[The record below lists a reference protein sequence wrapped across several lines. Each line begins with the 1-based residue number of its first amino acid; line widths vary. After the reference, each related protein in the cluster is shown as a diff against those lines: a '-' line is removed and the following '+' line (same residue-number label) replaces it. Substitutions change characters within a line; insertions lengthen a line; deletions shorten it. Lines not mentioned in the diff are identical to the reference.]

1 MNMNMNNIS
10 TLLVDT
16 DAGFDDFLALAA
28 LQNTSREF
36 TQQTPTFRRPLSIN
50 IPFLSTVG
58 GMQESPLRAADFY
71 QEMMNFGTLSGNGN
85 GNKDDTKIVVGHS
98 LNPNLQVPE
107 WLTDYRTQLNNFTEN
122 ESNCDGNYN
131 SSSSTGKKGLA
142 QFVSSRRSMV
152 NSNARSNANANKD
165 DDEVKNTVDLSNANV
180 NKDDD
185 EVKNTVDL
193 MCLGPLTNVASWLEA
208 QTQDDDVFSFIEE
221 QVNTIWIMGGNL
233 PAYDLGGGGAEGGGG
248 ADDSAAPAPEAE
260 FNFAQDPKAA
270 YAVLNGAPSSITDK
284 IIIVPADTCRK
295 EVPDEFMWQDFC
307 MRAAN
312 SRSKPIDPLVNANA
326 NTNTMVK
333 DTETFSN
340 GSLMDLV
347 KNMLP
352 SSSTS
357 MDENPNPNVN
367 VVENGNADLNQNLV
381 RSMSSGGSVSDN
393 DAQLRSRRRRQ
404 YYIDLIAKVI
414 ENDDSFDE
422 LKFDPLCAF
431 AYANPECIKIKK
443 MTVRVDAQSG
453 LVLHGNGNNKQ
464 MDGNSSSSSRIWK
477 KSSKKNQSSG
487 KEESGPGPASLRF
500 VTDIQVDGK
509 DGFIAWL
516 NDALELNVDADGSG
530 TGTDSGG
537 EGKMDGAKSSWHYA

>member
-36 TQQTPTFRRPLSIN
+36 TQQTPSFRRPLSIN

-71 QEMMNFGTLSGNGN
+71 QDMMNNFGTLSGNGN
-85 GNKDDTKIVVGHS
+85 GNKNDTKIVVGHS

-152 NSNARSNANANKD
+152 NSNATSNANG
-165 DDEVKNTVDLSNANV
+165 

-233 PAYDLGGGGAEGGGG
+233 PAYDLGGGGGG

-312 SRSKPIDPLVNANA
+312 SRSKPIDLLVNANTNT

-333 DTETFSN
+333 GTDTFSN

-357 MDENPNPNVN
+357 MDENPTPNVN

-381 RSMSSGGSVSDN
+381 RSMSTLVVAGAVTMMLSFEVAVAVS
-393 DAQLRSRRRRQ
+393 
-404 YYIDLIAKVI
+404 IILI
-414 ENDDSFDE
+414 S
-422 LKFDPLCAF
+422 
-431 AYANPECIKIKK
+431 
-443 MTVRVDAQSG
+443 
-453 LVLHGNGNNKQ
+453 
-464 MDGNSSSSSRIWK
+464 
-477 KSSKKNQSSG
+477 
-487 KEESGPGPASLRF
+487 
-500 VTDIQVDGK
+500 
-509 DGFIAWL
+509 
-516 NDALELNVDADGSG
+516 
-530 TGTDSGG
+530 
-537 EGKMDGAKSSWHYA
+537 